1 MAAPKKAVNARAKS
15 PATRTRAKAKAQA
28 KAEERQLV
36 TYLTV
41 AFTALSIL
49 FAVVAYVYYG

>member
-1 MAAPKKAVNARAKS
+1 MATPKKAASARTKRPAAK
-15 PATRTRAKAKAQA
+15 TRAKAQA